1 MILNESSSGKDENE
15 KNSEVNEKEK
25 EEKLLGK
32 KRKTVNFIYITT

>member
-15 KNSEVNEKEK
+15 KISEVNEKEK

-32 KRKTVNFIYITT
+32 KRKTVNFI